1 MRTAI
6 DTNVLSALWGRE
18 SPAQRLAQVLDE
30 ANRQGGVVI
39 SPVVYMEARA
49 NPYLSEND
57 MDRFLVTMRV
67 TVDWILEREVWELA
81 TERFVGYARRRR
93 RQGGGEARR
102 FLADYLVAAHALVRA
117 DRLVTLDLRSYR
129 TDFPE
134 LVLVEP

>member
-18 SPAQRLAQVLDE
+18 SPAVRISQVLDE
-30 ANRQGGVVI
+30 AKLRGGVMI

-49 NPYLSEND
+49 NPYIAEAD
-57 MDRFLVTMRV
+57 MDRFLTATRV
-67 TVDWILEREVWELA
+67 TVDWMLEREVWELA

-102 FLADYLVAAHALVRA
+102 FPADYLVAAHALLRA
-117 DRLVTLDLRSYR
+117 DRLVTLDQRSYR
-129 TDFPE
+129 ADFPE
-134 LVLVEP
+134 LILVEP